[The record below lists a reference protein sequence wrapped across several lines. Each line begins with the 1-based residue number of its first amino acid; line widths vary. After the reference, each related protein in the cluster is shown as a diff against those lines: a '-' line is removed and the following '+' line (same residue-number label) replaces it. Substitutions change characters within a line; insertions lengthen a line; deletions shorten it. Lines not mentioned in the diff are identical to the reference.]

1 MSLQLDPLPL
11 LSPGPPEADA
21 STAAPARVLLRRTA
35 LALLAYV
42 FPPLAVFAAL
52 SFASTGLALPLAAG
66 LALGHTLDLLFE
78 RFYSDSELS
87 GPLYRCDGCR
97 SPLRA
102 AFAMPLVGFLW
113 WRGRCPDCGSPLPLR
128 ALVLPA
134 GACGLFGVSFLVFN
148 QAGAALLGGLFATV
162 FLALT
167 LTDLER
173 RLLPNRIIYPAIL
186 LAAALSWA
194 WPETPAGAV
203 LLGGGV
209 AIALAGAVLLFS
221 LPFGPGAFGMGD
233 VKMIVLI
240 GFVAGFPAVVTGLLA
255 GTIAAGVV
263 AGFLLVTGLRGSR
276 DYIPH
281 GPFLALG
288 AVVALFL
295 R

>member
-11 LSPGPPEADA
+11 LSPALVRA
-21 STAAPARVLLRRTA
+21 STAAPARVRLGRTA
-35 LALLAYV
+35 PALLAYV
-42 FPPLAVFAAL
+42 FLPLAVFAAL
-52 SFASTGLALPLAAG
+52 SFVSTGLALALAAG
-66 LALGHTLDLLFE
+66 LALGHTLDLLFG
-78 RFYSDSELS
+78 RFYSDSELR
-87 GPLYRCDGCR
+87 GPLHRCDGCR

-113 WRGRCPDCGSPLPLR
+113 WRGRCPDCGSRLPLR

-134 GACGLFGVSFLVFN
+134 GACGLFGISYVVFD

-186 LAAALSWA
+186 LAAALSWG
-194 WPETPAGAV
+194 WPETPAVAV

-209 AIALAGAVLLFS
+209 AVALAGAILLFS

-240 GFVAGFPAVVTGLLA
+240 GFVVGFPAVVTGLLA

-263 AGFLLVTGLRGSR
+263 AGFLLLTGLRGSR

-288 AVVALFL
+288 AVIALFL